1 MSWLANKLE
10 ISHNNNSPL
19 KPMEGLRGVAVFLV
33 FLVHYCSQIRPYIN
47 DEAIEITILHNL
59 HKLGNVGVDLFFILS
74 GFLIYGTLINK
85 NKTDFFQ
92 YLQRRIVRIYPTF
105 LTIFLIYL
113 GLSLIFPNE
122 NKIPN
127 NLWDGALYITQ
138 NLLLL
143 PGLFDITPIITVAWS
158 LSYELFYYLLIPLII
173 ALLNLRKW
181 TLKQRVIFWVAVS
194 IVGFIYFQ
202 VYGGPYRLL
211 MFISGILLYEVFKNK
226 LIIPPRYLGTCAF
239 IMAFV
244 TYAFAQYLELSG
256 IIQMATLYIFFFILC
271 LEAFSNDDGSAVWL
285 NITPIRWLGNM
296 SYSYYLIH
304 GLTLKACFMFLA
316 LIEAPYKQFDTI
328 FWLAMPILFLATL
341 ISAFILFI
349 LVEKPFSLKQN
360 NRGAVTGANKK
371 SEVNTLS
378 T

>member
-1 MSWLANKLE
+1 
-10 ISHNNNSPL
+10 
-19 KPMEGLRGVAVFLV
+19 
-33 FLVHYCSQIRPYIN
+33 
-47 DEAIEITILHNL
+47 
-59 HKLGNVGVDLFFILS
+59 
-74 GFLIYGTLINK
+74 
-85 NKTDFFQ
+85 
-92 YLQRRIVRIYPTF
+92 
-105 LTIFLIYL
+105 
-113 GLSLIFPNE
+113 LIFPNE

-202 VYGGPYRLL
+202 IYGGPYRFL

-226 LIIPPRYLGTCAF
+226 LIEPPRYIGNFAF
-239 IMAFV
+239 LMAFG
-244 TYAFAQYLELSG
+244 TYAFAQHLELSG
-256 IIQMATLYIFFFILC
+256 IIQMATLYLFFFVVC
-271 LEAFSNDDGSAVWL
+271 LEAFSNNDGSAVWL

-316 LIEAPYKQFDTI
+316 LIESPQKQFDTI
-328 FWLAMPILFLATL
+328 FWLAMPILFFATL
-341 ISAFILFI
+341 ISSFILFI
-349 LVEKPFSLKQN
+349 LVERTFSLKQN
-360 NRGAVTGANKK
+360 NRRAIIEVNKK
-371 SEVNTLS
+371 MK
-378 T
+378 